1 MLGILLKSGLP
12 LLLRYSLDDS
22 SDSLQAATLQ
32 CLHNLLVCTAE
43 EALLED
49 YSDTFTGLL
58 LPALTPSVAS
68 DATEEEEERMSDE
81 KLVELDTVKVHLQM
95 VLTILPS
102 FCYKYNLASLSAIP
116 DLSPYIHASL

>member
-1 MLGILLKSGLP
+1 MHVFLSPPPPPPPPQAQHGEYASLTEGDTPMLGILLKSGLP

-68 DATEEEEERMSDE
+68 DATEKEEEEEERMSDE
-81 KLVELDTVKVHLQM
+81 KLVELDTVKVHL
-95 VLTILPS
+95 
-102 FCYKYNLASLSAIP
+102 
-116 DLSPYIHASL
+116 

>member
-58 LPALTPSVAS
+58 LPTLTPSVAS
-68 DATEEEEERMSDE
+68 DATEKEEEERMSDE
-81 KLVELDTVKVHLQM
+81 KLVELDTVKVHL
-95 VLTILPS
+95 
-102 FCYKYNLASLSAIP
+102 
-116 DLSPYIHASL
+116 

>member
-68 DATEEEEERMSDE
+68 DATEKEEEEEERMSDE
-81 KLVELDTVKVHLQM
+81 KLVELDTVKVHL
-95 VLTILPS
+95 
-102 FCYKYNLASLSAIP
+102 
-116 DLSPYIHASL
+116 